1 MKLILNKDVNILN
14 ENSIFKV
21 RFKQTD
27 REYIINESIYHILYS
42 FKDKSYS
49 ISSFIRHYN
58 SLLELE
64 LDDNLQKQFKT
75 IIKTFVDLNVLIES
89 KKELDKHYNQIVNIN
104 QKVGIYKIV
113 EIISI
118 NKKTTVCLAF
128 NTVTNEKIVCK
139 FFYQKKDDLNFQ
151 NKEFTK
157 FKNEYSLQNKVK
169 SNFVC
174 NIYDYLEIENYL
186 FFTME
191 YIEGLTLNKYVK
203 TVNLTEKEKL
213 KISFDIIKAFVDVHK
228 AKIIYGDINLNN
240 IMVKKNNHVKL
251 IDFGFAYRDKT
262 KAKIHGGV
270 AFFIPPE
277 RLNSSNHKFSLN
289 LADYQSDIYQIG
301 LLIFYIYFKKI
312 PFKGYIWKDL
322 RNSIASFDINNEL
335 VKNEINDGVEKI
347 LKKCLQKDKEK
358 RYLNAIELFND
369 FKKNVI
375 L

>member
-14 ENSIFKV
+14 ENNIYKV
-21 RFKQTD
+21 SFKQTD
-27 REYIINESIYHILYS
+27 REYIINESIYHLLYS
-42 FKDKSYS
+42 FKDNSYS
-49 ISSFIRHYN
+49 VSSFIRHYS
-58 SLLELE
+58 SLLKLE
-64 LDDNLQKQFKT
+64 LNAPLQNQFKT
-75 IIKTFVDLNVLIES
+75 IIKTFIDLNVLIES
-89 KKELDKHYNQIVNIN
+89 KKELDKHYNQIVDIN
-104 QKVGIYKIV
+104 QEVGIYKIV

-118 NKKTTVCLAF
+118 NKKTTVCLSF

-151 NKEFTK
+151 NNEFTK
-157 FKNEYSLQNKVK
+157 FKNEYNLQNKVK

-174 NIYDYLEIENYL
+174 KIYNYVEIEYYL

-191 YIEGLTLNKYVK
+191 YVEGLTLNKYIK
-203 TVNLTEKEKL
+203 SVNLSEKVKL

-240 IMVKKNNHVKL
+240 IMVKKNNQVKL

-335 VKNEINDGVEKI
+335 VKIDIPDGMVTI
-347 LKKCLQKDKEK
+347 LKKCLQKDKEN
-358 RYLNAIELFND
+358 RYINAEELFND
-369 FKKNVI
+369 FKKNII